1 MDFDDL
7 SQGGVCNN
15 RDGDDRQPLLFNAV
29 TNSLQRASSDTAG
42 KYQTNYCWRW
52 YMLAVVAVLN
62 LSNGMLWMSFSSIAD
77 SAAKYFDIDQ
87 MQVNWLSIVFMVATI
102 IIGVGAMWILDH
114 CGLRTTLLIA
124 AWLNVFGSVGRVI
137 STVLTCHQCTYA
149 ILLTSQT
156 VCACAQPFV
165 MFCPSKLS
173 AQWFP
178 ERQRT
183 FANMIASTANP
194 VGIML
199 GSILSAVIVPY
210 SEASDKIPLMLN
222 VFACPAYI
230 GVLMTTFGVCS
241 SVPPSPPSSSAAV
254 PLQQFSVGVKQLMK
268 TRSYWILALCFGGGV
283 GLLSTLVT
291 VLDQLLCPHGYSDS
305 FVGLCICLLFG
316 VGLIGAVIMSLVV
329 DATRKFEQAA
339 KIGFGLCACSL
350 IALVMLAQYAELEVV
365 LASLCA
371 ASGFFGLALYPVCLE
386 LSVECSFPVG
396 EGTAA
401 GFLCLSGQLQAALYS
416 IIMSVGLNTVTSQS
430 EMCHSGQI
438 ISIYAVVFFL
448 VMTGV
453 LALSFILFFRCDYRR
468 LRFEQQTG
476 AENIISSHADQGVI
490 SS

>member
-7 SQGGVCNN
+7 RQDDDCTN

-29 TNSLQRASSDTAG
+29 TNSLQRASSDSTSE
-42 KYQTNYCWRW
+42 YQTTYCWRW
-52 YMLAVVAVLN
+52 YMLAVMAVLN

-77 SAAKYFDIDQ
+77 STAKYFDVDQ

-102 IIGVGAMWILDH
+102 VIGVGVMWILDH

-124 AWLNVFGSVGRVI
+124 AWLNVFGSVGRII
-137 STVLTCHQCTYA
+137 SILLTCHECRYA

-165 MFCPSKLS
+165 MFSPTKLA

-199 GSILSAVIVPY
+199 GSILSAVIVPN
-210 SEASDKIPLMLN
+210 SEASDKIPLMLH
-222 VFACPAYI
+222 VFACPAYV

-241 SVPPSPPSSSAAV
+241 SVPPSPPSSSAAM
-254 PLQQFSVGVKQLMK
+254 PLEQFFVGVKQLIK
-268 TRSYWILALCFGGGV
+268 SRSYWILAVCFGGGI

-291 VLDQLLCPHGYSDS
+291 ILDQLLCPHDYSDS

-316 VGLIGAVIMSLVV
+316 VGLFGAVIMSLVV
-329 DATRKFEQAA
+329 DATRKFEETA

-350 IALVMLAQYAELEVV
+350 IALVTLGQYANLEVA
-365 LASLCA
+365 LGLLCA
-371 ASGFFGLALYPVCLE
+371 TSGFFGLALYPVCLE

-416 IIMSVGLNTVTSQS
+416 IIMSVGLNTVTSRS

-448 VMTGV
+448 VATGV
-453 LALSFILFFRCDYRR
+453 LTLSFILFFRSDYRR
-468 LRFEQQTG
+468 LRFEEQIE
-476 AENIISSHADQGVI
+476 AENTVSSQADQGVI